1 MACVKRLRP
10 FSTLPFCLPFELKLT
25 VLLPGH
31 FVYGNSTMPP
41 LPFSINS
48 ILCNAPTVSNVP
60 NLQRQILQL
69 LLAQSIPKKLPSTP
83 QPNASTNNQSTKS
96 RSNQTESKS
105 KQFKCEECG
114 KTFSAQYNLTRH
126 LPVHTGIR
134 PFTCKA
140 STLCRHRII
149 HTSEKP
155 HQCEVCHKSFN
166 RSSTLNTHRRIH
178 LGKFDGTSA
187 FFNAKIDSR
196 EIFRCATICVCVGGL
211 GKSGQGVLSLYL
223 AEQLN
228 RGPISN
234 ILNNFELTSSIVV
247 CHLELEADLA
257 TERIQLTTGPL
268 EALFEKHFAMIDGSE
283 ALSEREFSLNGQEIE
298 SNQNSINDTHRPS
311 WTKLKS
317 ELGRQA
323 GRRMEERCEQ
333 TFAIAVRRC
342 HEVFAETQ
350 ARCYDKLPLIGYLVC
365 WQFNAMDIC
374 QPSDVKKFADVRCE
388 TGGALE
394 SEITPDLDNQMEKLE
409 NVSQQLNEQIR
420 LNLLS
425 KTLNELFSTLLIL
438 LVYCIFRDSIA
449 LIRGYLNDVEFKNF
463 YLTSYFW
470 HIDKKRQTA
479 GLPFLEPLNRAEIR
493 RHKVRSPYSPPSGQ
507 EVRQSWQPLFRFGIF
522 LFVTTVIVL
531 VDHYFYRI
539 LYDVVSY
546 GKTQATQRAEHTV
559 DGHGLVA
566 DLIRSVVSFN
576 YTNQI
581 HRNITNEECLLTPR
595 RPDWNFTLL
604 HIFGPLIGM
613 LLLQVLF
620 GYVIRRLVLFYVLG
634 WIFRKRSKTRIV
646 QLYNRILLAR
656 ENDRRVGRSRIR
668 FLVEQ
673 RRFRQKLSDQR
684 PFLDE
689 NHWLRRYLID
699 RVFSTG
705 RCVLCEAKSRPPTLL
720 VCDRCPATYCR
731 ACAESLNG
739 ECYACEAEWK
749 DSTTLTGTEEC
760 KVVER

>member
-1 MACVKRLRP
+1 MSFF
-10 FSTLPFCLPFELKLT
+10 FSNEEDQ
-25 VLLPGH
+25 VLAA
-31 FVYGNSTMPP
+31 V
-41 LPFSINS
+41 
-48 ILCNAPTVSNVP
+48 
-60 NLQRQILQL
+60 
-69 LLAQSIPKKLPSTP
+69 
-83 QPNASTNNQSTKS
+83 
-96 RSNQTESKS
+96 
-105 KQFKCEECG
+105 
-114 KTFSAQYNLTRH
+114 
-126 LPVHTGIR
+126 
-134 PFTCKA
+134 
-140 STLCRHRII
+140 
-149 HTSEKP
+149 
-155 HQCEVCHKSFN
+155 
-166 RSSTLNTHRRIH
+166 
-178 LGKFDGTSA
+178 
-187 FFNAKIDSR
+187 
-196 EIFRCATICVCVGGL
+196 
-211 GKSGQGVLSLYL
+211 
-223 AEQLN
+223 
-228 RGPISN
+228 
-234 ILNNFELTSSIVV
+234 
-247 CHLELEADLA
+247 
-257 TERIQLTTGPL
+257 
-268 EALFEKHFAMIDGSE
+268 IDGSE
-283 ALSEREFSLNGQEIE
+283 ALSERESSLNGQEID
-298 SNQNSINDTHRPS
+298 SNRSSFNETHRPP

-333 TFAIAVRRC
+333 TFAIAIRRC

-388 TGGALE
+388 SGGALE
-394 SEITPDLDNQMEKLE
+394 SEITPDLDSQMEKLE
-409 NVSQQLNEQIR
+409 NVSQQLNEQLRFRLHFRAVEQPQDERVRVLNEIKSKIR
-420 LNLLS
+420 ADVKFFELLS
-425 KTLNELFSTLLIL
+425 KTLNELLSTLLIL
-438 LVYCIFRDSIA
+438 LIYCIFRDSIA
-449 LIRGYLNDVEFKNF
+449 LIRGYLNDIEFKNF

-470 HIDKKRQTA
+470 RIDRKRQTA
-479 GLPFLEPLNRAEIR
+479 GLPFLEPLNRAETR
-493 RHKVRSPYSPPSGQ
+493 RHKLRSPYSPPSIQ

-522 LFVTTVIVL
+522 LFITTVIVL

-559 DGHGLVA
+559 DIQVDGHGPVA
-566 DLIRSVVSFN
+566 DLIRSIVSFN

-595 RPDWNFTLL
+595 RPNWNFTLI

-634 WIFRKRSKTRIV
+634 WIFRKRSKARIV

-673 RRFRQKLSDQR
+673 RRFRQKLSYQR
-684 PFLDE
+684 PFLNE

-749 DSTTLTGTEEC
+749 DPTTVTRTEETQDRG
-760 KVVER
+760 VVTIW